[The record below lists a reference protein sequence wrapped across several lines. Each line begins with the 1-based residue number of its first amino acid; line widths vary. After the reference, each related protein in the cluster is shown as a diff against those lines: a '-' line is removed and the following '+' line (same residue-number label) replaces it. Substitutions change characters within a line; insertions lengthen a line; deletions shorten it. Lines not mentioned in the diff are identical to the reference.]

1 MLACNPIKQ
10 GSSKLSGFCLI
21 ACLYARV
28 LTFLCIHV
36 CSCAHVLMYSSMLV
50 CSRAYVFM
58 YAPVLTCL
66 CIHVLLRIHA
76 GLACLLTCFAFSP
89 TWQACLLPYLHI
101 SMLSMLAC
109 PISLH
114 AHMSYM
120 LAVLKYL
127 ICLRVCVLGFL
138 ACLICFTFEEFISK
152 NPYIEKFVFI
162 QRVWNTLDY
171 LWWSF
176 FTKIVVSQSR
186 WLFLQKSFIIDIQ
199 VGYEYVSDNVKSNL
213 VWHPFYLY
221 WHQFKKI
228 ILKTI

>member
-1 MLACNPIKQ
+1 MLVCSCAHVLMYSCMLVCSRTYVFI
-10 GSSKLSGFCLI
+10 
-21 ACLYARV
+21 YARV
-28 LTFLCIHV
+28 LTCLCIHV
-36 CSCAHVLMYSSMLV
+36 CSCAHVLMYSCTFAHS
-50 CSRAYVFM
+50 CW
-58 YAPVLTCL
+58 TCL
-66 CIHVLLRIHA
+66 PAYMLCI
-76 GLACLLTCFAFSP
+76 LAYLT
-89 TWQACLLPYLHI
+89 ACLLPYLHI

-213 VWHPFYLY
+213 FWHPFYLY